1 MTSKVSIKLVFD
13 LFVACIGLL
22 AANLKLITFL
32 MEPKADI
39 ASKFSTTRCTMF
51 VFMKY

>member
-13 LFVACIGLL
+13 LFVAYIGLL

-32 MEPKADI
+32 MEPKELTWLQNFQLPDAQ
-39 ASKFSTTRCTMF
+39 CLCL
-51 VFMKY
+51 